1 MIFFFKI
8 AYLKYANA
16 WLVARKFWAVSQ
28 DVQNDHPLR
37 SRKGLLLPVLTYF
50 TFKCAPIKLHFSVS
64 SKQ

>member
-1 MIFFFKI
+1 MMI
-8 AYLKYANA
+8 LKNANA
-16 WLVARKFWAVSQ
+16 WLVARQLWAVSQ

-37 SRKGLLLPVLTYF
+37 SIYRKGLLLPVLTYF